1 MIKTDLLFL
10 GIFWFI
16 LGHIA
21 AFIQLNGQFKYEWFA
36 KNEWALALF
45 GLLISF
51 FYIWGTKYPVG
62 AFVGLLWPARFIG
75 FGIGMIIY
83 ALGVWFF
90 FKEGITPKTFISL
103 ILCVILISIQV
114 LWKTETKDRAE
125 VKNNIEVR
133 Q

>member
-45 GLLISF
+45 GLINSF
-51 FYIWGTKYPVG
+51 FYICGTKYTVG
-62 AFVGLLWPARFIG
+62 AFDGLLWPG
-75 FGIGMIIY
+75 
-83 ALGVWFF
+83 
-90 FKEGITPKTFISL
+90 
-103 ILCVILISIQV
+103 
-114 LWKTETKDRAE
+114 
-125 VKNNIEVR
+125 
-133 Q
+133 